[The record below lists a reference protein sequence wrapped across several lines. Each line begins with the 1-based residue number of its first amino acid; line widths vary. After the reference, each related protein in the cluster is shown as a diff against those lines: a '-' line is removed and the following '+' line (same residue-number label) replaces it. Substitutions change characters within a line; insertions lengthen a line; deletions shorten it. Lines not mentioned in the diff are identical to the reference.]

1 MINQEI
7 NNRIN
12 LRAMLIEAEMIREIK
27 VNGQTSPAFKSK
39 NFKENIGLM
48 VSSILKPAM
57 LRVNKIN

>member
-27 VNGQTSPAFKSK
+27 VNGQMSPAFKSK
-39 NFKENIGLM
+39 NFKENIGLV
-48 VSSILKPAM
+48 VSFILKPTM
-57 LRVNKIN
+57 LHANKNN